1 MARGATKAPRALV
14 VHLPLQQP
22 APPQVDLSRGSARV
36 PGGGWAVAE
45 IAEIQAAGQRFAGVA
60 ESPRIASVLADL
72 SGGCGEIVYEA
83 DCLSAVRGA
92 AGAAGDLTAAEQQ
105 GVRTRIMEIMTA
117 HPSRAARIREVA
129 AEAGLRIDG
138 R

>member
-1 MARGATKAPRALV
+1 V
-14 VHLPLQQP
+14 
-22 APPQVDLSRGSARV
+22 S
-36 PGGGWAVAE
+36 
-45 IAEIQAAGQRFAGVA
+45 

-72 SGGCGEIVYEA
+72 SGECGEIVYED
-83 DCLSAVRGA
+83 DCLRAIRGA
-92 AGAAGDLTAAEQQ
+92 AGAAGDLSAAEQQ

-117 HPSRAARIREVA
+117 HPNQAARIREVA

>member
-1 MARGATKAPRALV
+1 MC
-14 VHLPLQQP
+14 
-22 APPQVDLSRGSARV
+22 
-36 PGGGWAVAE
+36 
-45 IAEIQAAGQRFAGVA
+45 F
-60 ESPRIASVLADL
+60 
-72 SGGCGEIVYEA
+72 
-83 DCLSAVRGA
+83 